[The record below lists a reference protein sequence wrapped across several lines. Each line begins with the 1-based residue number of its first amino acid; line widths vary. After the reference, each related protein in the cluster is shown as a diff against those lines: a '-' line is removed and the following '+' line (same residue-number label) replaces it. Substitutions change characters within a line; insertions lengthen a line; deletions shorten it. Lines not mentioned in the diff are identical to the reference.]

1 MQLTELFDNPSALV
15 SVSYLREATAEGTA
29 TQTAASNRK
38 INFFDI
44 TLRMLL
50 QRYVFIRNRKIT
62 RQAVSRKKRE
72 AGADDPPRHRTGKPW
87 QGTPCHDPADVPS
100 AQSASLQTESGPERG
115 GRFP

>member
-44 TLRMLL
+44 TLRMLS
-50 QRYVFIRNRKIT
+50 QRYVFIRNRKIN
-62 RQAVSRKKRE
+62 RQAVSQKS
-72 AGADDPPRHRTGKPW
+72 GKP
-87 QGTPCHDPADVPS
+87 GRIIRPATERESHGRARPAMTPRMFRPRSLPPCRPNPARK
-100 AQSASLQTESGPERG
+100 RG

>member
-62 RQAVSRKKRE
+62 RQAVSRKK
-72 AGADDPPRHRTGKPW
+72 AG
-87 QGTPCHDPADVPS
+87 S
-100 AQSASLQTESGPERG
+100 RG
-115 GRFP
+115 GSSAPPQNGKAMAGRTLP

>member
-15 SVSYLREATAEGTA
+15 SVSYLSEATAEGTA

-62 RQAVSRKKRE
+62 QQAVSRKKRE
-72 AGADDPPRHRTGKPW
+72 AGADDPPRHRAGK
-87 QGTPCHDPADVPS
+87 AM
-100 AQSASLQTESGPERG
+100 A
-115 GRFP
+115 GRALP

>member
-44 TLRMLL
+44 TLRMLS
-50 QRYVFIRNRKIT
+50 QRYVFIRNRKIN
-62 RQAVSRKKRE
+62 RQAVSQK
-72 AGADDPPRHRTGKPW
+72 AG
-87 QGTPCHDPADVPS
+87 S
-100 AQSASLQTESGPERG
+100 RG
-115 GRFP
+115 GSSAPPQNGKAMAGRALP